1 MLPALVLLAIAT
13 YTICKG
19 CIIIYNYGNI
29 MKLEILQGY
38 NFHTL
43 YKLIKYELYDKKH
56 KASGMSCF
64 YEKYALKHL

>member
-1 MLPALVLLAIAT
+1 
-13 YTICKG
+13 
-19 CIIIYNYGNI
+19 

-43 YKLIKYELYDKKH
+43 YKLIKYELLYDKKH